1 MMLWQRPT
9 AETIAGFIQK
19 QSTQDWSYP
28 EIGGTQT
35 PTAPHGYT
43 RDHYRIQLGDGD
55 AAFEVARDAIRRWA
69 MFDVG
74 WVNIVPDPDP
84 PGEGQTVGITFRML
98 GTWWLNACRVV
109 YLVEEDG
116 PPRRFGFA
124 YGTLPDHIEQGEERF
139 LVEQD
144 ADGVTWYDLSVFSRP
159 RHLLARIGYPVA
171 RVMQRRFARHSQAA
185 MQRTVQQALA
195 ATAPR
200 RES

>member
-1 MMLWQRPT
+1 M
-9 AETIAGFIQK
+9 
-19 QSTQDWSYP
+19 
-28 EIGGTQT
+28 
-35 PTAPHGYT
+35 
-43 RDHYRIQLGDGD
+43 
-55 AAFEVARDAIRRWA
+55 
-69 MFDVG
+69 
-74 WVNIVPDPDP
+74 
-84 PGEGQTVGITFRML
+84 GITFRML

-144 ADGVTWYDLSVFSRP
+144 PDGVTWYDLSVFSRP

-195 ATAPR
+195 ATASR
-200 RES
+200 KES

>member
-1 MMLWQRPT
+1 MMLWKRPT
-9 AETIAGFIQK
+9 AETIAGFIRE

-28 EIGGTQT
+28 EIGGTRG
-35 PTAPHGYT
+35 PTAPHGYA

-55 AAFEVARDAIRRWA
+55 AAFEAARDAIRRWA
-69 MFDVG
+69 MFDVD
-74 WVNIVPDPDP
+74 WVNIVPDPAP

-144 ADGVTWYDLSVFSRP
+144 PDGVTWYDLSVFSRP

-195 ATAPR
+195 ATASR
-200 RES
+200 KES